1 LKLSV
6 SIGLNGLLDRGASE
20 TKDLDAG
27 GGQGL
32 GRLGTDVPGDE
43 DLGPLFGNHLGGLD
57 AGTLGEILV
66 GVVVDEGHCLGLCIK
81 DHKPGSASKTGFKMA
96 LQGTALG
103 TDSNFHGTSPCFQ
116 LCHLQ
121 NRKMGF

>member
-1 LKLSV
+1 LKLSA
-6 SIGLNGLLDRGASE
+6 SIGLYGFLHRGASE
-20 TKDLDAG
+20 TKDLNAG

-43 DLGPLFGNHLGGLD
+43 DLDALFGNHLGGLN

-66 GVVVDEGHCLGLCIK
+66 GFIVDEGHCLGFCIK
-81 DHKPGSASKTGFKMA
+81 DHKPGSTPKTRFKVT

-116 LCHLQ
+116 SCLRQ
-121 NRKMGF
+121 S